1 MSKIVTALAYSNDR
15 KVMHLYK
22 AFYNSQAAGSDLAY
36 EFEGGQ
42 FRDEEAVTVAR
53 AMLIQLSRD
62 RRAASKIRSLIKA
75 DNKNET
81 FAGPITLILGVGGMI
96 AMLQILDSVK
106 VNYKKG
112 PDGKKELEIKY
123 EASGRIIELI
133 KAITG
138 LVEKMGVRVSIHQ
151 EVPKS
156 EE

>member
-1 MSKIVTALAYSNDR
+1 MSKIITALAYSTDT

-22 AFYNSQAAGSDLAY
+22 AFYNSHAGGSDLAY
-36 EFEGGQ
+36 EFEDGQ
-42 FRDEEAVTVAR
+42 FMDEEAVMAAR
-53 AMLIQLSRD
+53 AMLIELSKNRKS
-62 RRAASKIRSLIKA
+62 ASKIRSLLKE
-75 DNKNET
+75 DREKET

-123 EASGRIIELI
+123 EASGRIIEIL

-138 LVEKMGVRVSIHQ
+138 LVEKMGVKVSLQ
-151 EVPKS
+151 QTAE
-156 EE
+156 